1 MAPTHTR
8 THVVL
13 VVFRALTLCVARQAQ
28 PKIIENGNYLYDSFN
43 PAARDFVFNA
53 VSKGYLQYAP
63 LCGGCNRR
71 LLRQTLTLPQ
81 HRYGIKT
88 YWLDADEPERTLPDE
103 SGEYHYHAGQDTEVG
118 MAYPREHQRMASQ
131 GLQAAGHPLGDFIM
145 LSRSAW
151 AGSASLGAAMWSGD
165 IQSLFSVSAWCPA
178 HAVVMTVR
186 GAQLRQ
192 ATRVV
197 GVAWQE
203 LAIQVKVAQ
212 NVAMSGIYWWTTD
225 IGGYKH
231 FSAFPCSL
239 LCLASLIFGLDAL
252 LVFCSYA
259 NGDPTSPEFRE
270 LIVRWYQVTRGM
282 VSIIVSVVS

>member
-1 MAPTHTR
+1 M
-8 THVVL
+8 L
-13 VVFRALTLCVARQAQ
+13 VVFCALTLRVELQAQ

-63 LCGGCNRR
+63 LCGGCHRR
-71 LLRQTLTLPQ
+71 LLRQTLTQPQ

-151 AGSASLGAAMWSGD
+151 AGSAGLGAAMWSGD
-165 IQSLFSVSAWCPA
+165 IQSLFSVSAWCRA
-178 HAVVMTVR
+178 RCCHDCEG
-186 GAQLRQ
+186 GAAQ
-192 ATRVV
+192 ASN
-197 GVAWQE
+197 
-203 LAIQVKVAQ
+203 K
-212 NVAMSGIYWWTTD
+212 SG
-225 IGGYKH
+225 
-231 FSAFPCSL
+231 CR
-239 LCLASLIFGLDAL
+239 CLAGVGHSSQGGTECCHVWHL
-252 LVFCSYA
+252 LV
-259 NGDPTSPEFRE
+259 DD
-270 LIVRWYQVTRGM
+270 
-282 VSIIVSVVS
+282 